1 MALLLASA
9 SLHACAAL
17 SSTSASTRIPSATQ
31 QAYMPHEQI
40 MFVHFSMCTFA
51 QCEQDTACR
60 TNPPS
65 LFHPTALNVSQ
76 WIETAAAL
84 GATQVCLTARHTGGF
99 ALWPTKHGGYGV
111 RQSPW
116 RGGRGDIVLEFT
128 TACRRFG
135 ISPCLYV
142 IPAWD
147 CSLYWESDGQ
157 PAAYLNRTLG
167 MLGELLDVQTYGKI
181 DRLWFDQYGWGDR
194 GGDQRKNGTSPDGL
208 WPQSWNTII
217 NFVHAH
223 SPGTAILPGPDGCLT
238 FGEGGAGAY
247 PVVSYVND
255 TRLCSY
261 ACPADAAAADSRL
274 QLGCFQGAAYQPD
287 PRGTHYVPY
296 ETTMS
301 IQNPGDAWFWH
312 PGHAFDSPA
321 ELFRRYLA
329 TVGRGAHWILN
340 LPPNTTGLIP
350 EAYVQSAALVG
361 GAIRRSFGANSSLG
375 STTADDN
382 VSGRCDALVVDVQAT
397 GGEFDAVVIREDLI
411 TGNGQAVLG
420 YSLELEDCARP
431 GQWAHVHLNS
441 TLAGQTV
448 GMRSIA
454 RLPVPASPNS
464 SACAV
469 RFRCTRAIGG
479 AQAVVRLHSISLHKV
494 HAPPE

>member
-1 MALLLASA
+1 MALLPLLLASA
-9 SLHACAAL
+9 SLRAAL
-17 SSTSASTRIPSATQ
+17 SSAPTTTTTTTGTRTPSATQ

-65 LFHPTALNVSQ
+65 LFDPAHLNVTQ
-76 WIETAAAL
+76 WLETAAAL

-99 ALWPTKHGGYGV
+99 ALWQTEHGGYGV

-116 RGGRGDIVLEFT
+116 RGGRGDVVQEFT
-128 TACRRFG
+128 AACRRFG
-135 ISPCLYV
+135 ISPCLYF

-147 CSLYWESDGQ
+147 CSLYWESGGQ
-157 PAAYLNRTLG
+157 PATYLNRTLG

-194 GGDQRKNGTSPDGL
+194 GGAQRKNGTSPDGL
-208 WPQSWNTII
+208 WPQSWGTIVD
-217 NFVHAH
+217 FVHAH
-223 SPGTAILPGPDGCLT
+223 SPGTAMLPGPDGCLT
-238 FGEGGAGAY
+238 FGEGGGGAY

-261 ACPADAAAADSRL
+261 ACPANAAAADRDPGSR
-274 QLGCFQGAAYQPD
+274 QQQRLGCFQGAAYQPD
-287 PRGTHYVPY
+287 PRGTHFVPY

-340 LPPNTTGLIP
+340 LPPNTTGIIP
-350 EAYVQSAALVG
+350 EAYVRSATQAG
-361 GAIRRSFGANSSLG
+361 DAIRRSFGADSSVG
-375 STTADDN
+375 STPAA
-382 VSGRCDALVVDVQAT
+382 VSGRCAALVVVVKAT
-397 GGEFDAVVIREDLI
+397 GGEFDSVVIREDLI
-411 TGNGQAVLG
+411 AGNGQVRAANSRVQFHRDGGQFDFVWLP
-420 YSLELEDCARP
+420 ARTM
-431 GQWAHVHLNS
+431 HLHGACTCGAPNEIKKKYPPE
-441 TLAGQTV
+441 TCPCH
-448 GMRSIA
+448 RSF
-454 RLPVPASPNS
+454 P
-464 SACAV
+464 
-469 RFRCTRAIGG
+469 RAGG
-479 AQAVVRLHSISLHKV
+479 AGLQ
-494 HAPPE
+494 P